1 MTSWSGY
8 TSILTTVV
16 ELSGEHTR
24 RWCNGMFSNN
34 FRSMKTQQYHRSAI
48 CDDRGRV
55 QGFVDALCVSDTQFI
70 CAFDGITLE
79 DFNGRFQM
87 YMMLDDIELEEHS
100 SSICHLFGENASVL
114 LNTLGLPIPEN
125 GEAVA
130 HEGLWVV
137 PRSRLNGH
145 DGFDILSSTED
156 NTVLDSIIESL
167 QSQGTETTAD
177 EFEDLRI
184 LSGTPCFPVDFTDKS
199 FIHDYNLQD
208 DVCSFNKG
216 CYVGQ
221 EIINR
226 MDIKKLATKKLI
238 RIHLDGP
245 WTIGDELLLEGK
257 KSGIITS
264 MTSDG
269 AVGLALL
276 RKTAWETGTPLTSS
290 EDSTERSAVVL

>member
-34 FRSMKTQQYHRSAI
+34 FRSMKAHQYHRSAI

-55 QGFVDALCVSDTQFI
+55 QGFIDALCVSDTQFI
-70 CAFDGITLE
+70 CSFDGITLE

-100 SSICHLFGENASVL
+100 SSLCHIFGKEATVL
-114 LNTLGLPIPEN
+114 LDTLGLPTPEK
-125 GEAVA
+125 GEAVV
-130 HEGLWVV
+130 HNGLWIVQ
-137 PRSRLNGH
+137 RSRLNGH
-145 DGFDILSSTED
+145 DGFDILSSTEN
-156 NTVLDSIIESL
+156 NTALNSIVERL
-167 QSQGTETTAD
+167 HSQGTATTID
-177 EFEDLRI
+177 QFEDLRI
-184 LSGTPCFPVDFTDKS
+184 LSGTPRFPIDFTDKS

-226 MDIKKLATKKLI
+226 MDIKKLATKKLLRI
-238 RIHLDGP
+238 RLDGS
-245 WTIGDELLLEGK
+245 WSIGEELLLEGK
-257 KSGIITS
+257 KSGIVTS
-264 MTSDG
+264 VTSDG
-269 AVGLALL
+269 TVGLALL
-276 RKTAWETGTPLTSS
+276 RKTAWEMGTVLTSS
-290 EDSTERSAVVL
+290 KGSATVI